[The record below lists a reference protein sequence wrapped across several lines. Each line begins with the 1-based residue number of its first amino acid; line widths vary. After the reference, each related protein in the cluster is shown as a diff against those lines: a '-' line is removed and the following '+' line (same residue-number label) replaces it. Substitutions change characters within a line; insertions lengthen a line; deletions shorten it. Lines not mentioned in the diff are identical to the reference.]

1 MSAFGGRVAPT
12 HNQGELDL
20 YKEMAPAALAG
31 HPITFRIAH
40 GHKEVVEGPDFEDM
54 MCWNFQP
61 FGRRELGMTARPTK
75 RQANIG
81 SKVPIIAPSS
91 LKASRPNNRGFSS
104 CAKSCM
110 TSNRSRGC
118 CRAVR
123 SSTFRWNAMNPDLP
137 RLKPNPIPKI
147 APIPEHLAEPALRE
161 IYEDTK
167 AALQVPWMAVVAM
180 SFARYPRFYAT
191 LWGGFRE
198 LSASA
203 QFLAACHEL
212 RREAESASL
221 SVPSILRKLHEL
233 GYTEPEIAEIRA
245 LIEIFSHG
253 NMPYL
258 LIATAARLLL
268 EGNEIGTSRSISKPV
283 QSRHGP
289 AAGGKLVLMEPH
301 HAERQL
307 QALYDDL
314 KSTID
319 LPFLNT
325 DYRALARWPSYFD
338 VAWRSLKLL
347 IGTPAYDEAVERV
360 HKKAVALVLALPN
373 PGQLTRA
380 RLVAAADEDTG
391 AESVLNVV
399 RLFQW
404 LLPGLVVNVACMREQ
419 TLPS

>member
-1 MSAFGGRVAPT
+1 MS
-12 HNQGELDL
+12 
-20 YKEMAPAALAG
+20 
-31 HPITFRIAH
+31 
-40 GHKEVVEGPDFEDM
+40 
-54 MCWNFQP
+54 
-61 FGRRELGMTARPTK
+61 
-75 RQANIG
+75 
-81 SKVPIIAPSS
+81 
-91 LKASRPNNRGFSS
+91 PN
-104 CAKSCM
+104 
-110 TSNRSRGC
+110 
-118 CRAVR
+118 
-123 SSTFRWNAMNPDLP
+123 LP

-147 APIPEHLAEPALRE
+147 APIPEHLAEPALKE

-167 AALQVPWMAVVAM
+167 AALRVPWMGVVAM

-191 LWGGFRE
+191 LWGASRE

-203 QFLAACHEL
+203 QFVAACHEL
-212 RREAESASL
+212 RQEAESTSL
-221 SVPSILRKLHEL
+221 SAPSVLQKLHEL

-283 QSRHGP
+283 QSQHGP

-314 KSTID
+314 KSTIG

-338 VAWRSLKLL
+338 VAWRSLKPL

-373 PGQLTRA
+373 PGELTRA
-380 RLVAAADEDTG
+380 RLVAAANEDTG
-391 AESVLNVV
+391 AESVLDVV

-404 LLPGLVVNVACMREQ
+404 LLPGLVVNVACMRKQ

>member
-1 MSAFGGRVAPT
+1 
-12 HNQGELDL
+12 
-20 YKEMAPAALAG
+20 
-31 HPITFRIAH
+31 
-40 GHKEVVEGPDFEDM
+40 
-54 MCWNFQP
+54 
-61 FGRRELGMTARPTK
+61 
-75 RQANIG
+75 
-81 SKVPIIAPSS
+81 
-91 LKASRPNNRGFSS
+91 
-104 CAKSCM
+104 
-110 TSNRSRGC
+110 
-118 CRAVR
+118 
-123 SSTFRWNAMNPDLP
+123 MNPNLP

-147 APIPEHLAEPALRE
+147 APIPEHLAEPALKK

-203 QFLAACHEL
+203 EFLAACHEL
-212 RREAESASL
+212 RQEAEAASL
-221 SVPSILRKLHEL
+221 SAPSILQNLHEL

-268 EGNEIGTSRSISKPV
+268 EGHEIGTSRSISKPA

-289 AAGGKLVLMEPH
+289 AAGGRLVLMEPH

-307 QALYDDL
+307 QDLYDDL
-314 KSTID
+314 KSTLG

-338 VAWRSLKLL
+338 VAWRSLKPI
-347 IGTPAYDEAVERV
+347 IGTPPYNEAVERV

-373 PGQLTRA
+373 PGGLTSA
-380 RLVAAADEDTG
+380 GLVAVADQDIG
-391 AESVLNVV
+391 AESVLGVV

-404 LLPGLVVNVACMREQ
+404 LLPGLVVNVAYMREQ
-419 TLPS
+419 TLTR

>member
-1 MSAFGGRVAPT
+1 
-12 HNQGELDL
+12 
-20 YKEMAPAALAG
+20 
-31 HPITFRIAH
+31 
-40 GHKEVVEGPDFEDM
+40 
-54 MCWNFQP
+54 
-61 FGRRELGMTARPTK
+61 
-75 RQANIG
+75 
-81 SKVPIIAPSS
+81 
-91 LKASRPNNRGFSS
+91 
-104 CAKSCM
+104 
-110 TSNRSRGC
+110 
-118 CRAVR
+118 
-123 SSTFRWNAMNPDLP
+123 MNPNLP

-147 APIPEHLAEPALRE
+147 APIPEHLAEPALKE

-167 AALQVPWMAVVAM
+167 TALQVPWMGVVAM

-212 RREAESASL
+212 RQEAESAGPTA
-221 SVPSILRKLHEL
+221 PSILQKLHEL

-268 EGNEIGTSRSISKPV
+268 EGNKIGTSRSISKPV

-289 AAGGKLVLMEPH
+289 AAGGKLILMESH

-314 KSTID
+314 KSTVG

-338 VAWRSLKLL
+338 VAWRSLKPL
-347 IGTPAYDEAVERV
+347 IGTPVYDEAVERV

-373 PGQLTRA
+373 PGQLTSA
-380 RLVAAADEDTG
+380 RLVAAADDDIG
-391 AESVLNVV
+391 AESVLDVV

>member
-1 MSAFGGRVAPT
+1 
-12 HNQGELDL
+12 
-20 YKEMAPAALAG
+20 
-31 HPITFRIAH
+31 
-40 GHKEVVEGPDFEDM
+40 
-54 MCWNFQP
+54 
-61 FGRRELGMTARPTK
+61 
-75 RQANIG
+75 
-81 SKVPIIAPSS
+81 
-91 LKASRPNNRGFSS
+91 
-104 CAKSCM
+104 
-110 TSNRSRGC
+110 
-118 CRAVR
+118 
-123 SSTFRWNAMNPDLP
+123 MNPNLP

-147 APIPEHLAEPALRE
+147 APIPEHLAEPALKE

-167 AALQVPWMAVVAM
+167 AVLQVPWMGVVAM

-212 RREAESASL
+212 RQEAESASL
-221 SVPSILRKLHEL
+221 SAPSILRKLHEL
-233 GYTEPEIAEIRA
+233 GYTEPEVAEIRA

-283 QSRHGP
+283 LSRHGP

-314 KSTID
+314 RSTIG

-338 VAWRSLKLL
+338 VAWRSLKPL
-347 IGTPAYDEAVERV
+347 IGTSAYDEAVERV

-373 PGQLTRA
+373 PGELTRA
-380 RLVAAADEDTG
+380 KLVAAADEDTG
-391 AESVLNVV
+391 AESILDVV

-419 TLPS
+419 ILPS

>member
-1 MSAFGGRVAPT
+1 MS
-12 HNQGELDL
+12 
-20 YKEMAPAALAG
+20 
-31 HPITFRIAH
+31 
-40 GHKEVVEGPDFEDM
+40 
-54 MCWNFQP
+54 
-61 FGRRELGMTARPTK
+61 
-75 RQANIG
+75 
-81 SKVPIIAPSS
+81 
-91 LKASRPNNRGFSS
+91 PN
-104 CAKSCM
+104 
-110 TSNRSRGC
+110 
-118 CRAVR
+118 
-123 SSTFRWNAMNPDLP
+123 LP

-147 APIPEHLAEPALRE
+147 APIPEHLAEPALKE

-167 AALQVPWMAVVAM
+167 AALRVPWMGVVAM

-191 LWGGFRE
+191 LWGAFRE

-203 QFLAACHEL
+203 QFVAACHEL
-212 RREAESASL
+212 RQEAESASL
-221 SVPSILRKLHEL
+221 SAPSVLQKLHEL

-283 QSRHGP
+283 QSQHGP

-314 KSTID
+314 KSTIG

-338 VAWRSLKLL
+338 VAWRSLKPL

-380 RLVAAADEDTG
+380 SLVAAADEDTG
-391 AESVLNVV
+391 TERVLDVV

>member
-1 MSAFGGRVAPT
+1 
-12 HNQGELDL
+12 
-20 YKEMAPAALAG
+20 
-31 HPITFRIAH
+31 
-40 GHKEVVEGPDFEDM
+40 
-54 MCWNFQP
+54 
-61 FGRRELGMTARPTK
+61 
-75 RQANIG
+75 
-81 SKVPIIAPSS
+81 
-91 LKASRPNNRGFSS
+91 
-104 CAKSCM
+104 
-110 TSNRSRGC
+110 
-118 CRAVR
+118 
-123 SSTFRWNAMNPDLP
+123 MNPNLP

-147 APIPEHLAEPALRE
+147 APIPENLADPALKE

-167 AALQVPWMAVVAM
+167 AALQVPWMGVVAM

-203 QFLAACHEL
+203 EFLAACQEL
-212 RREAESASL
+212 RQEAEASSL
-221 SVPSILRKLHEL
+221 NAPSILEKLHEL

-314 KSTID
+314 RSTIG

-338 VAWRSLKLL
+338 IAWRSLKPL
-347 IGTPAYDEAVERV
+347 IGTPGYEDAVERV
-360 HKKAVALVLALPN
+360 HQKAVALALALPN
-373 PGQLTRA
+373 PGELTSA
-380 RLVAAADEDTG
+380 RLVAAADQDIG
-391 AESVLNVV
+391 AETVLGVV

-404 LLPGLVVNVACMREQ
+404 LLPGLVVNVAYMREQ
-419 TLPS
+419 TLTR